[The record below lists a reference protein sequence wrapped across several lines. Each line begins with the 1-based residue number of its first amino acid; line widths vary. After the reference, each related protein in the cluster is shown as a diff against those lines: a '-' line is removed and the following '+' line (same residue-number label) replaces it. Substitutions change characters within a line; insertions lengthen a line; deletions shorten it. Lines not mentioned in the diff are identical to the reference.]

1 MKKREGAGVE
11 QAQEEQAQRQKVAEI
26 KRAGLPD
33 SSNPPLFLQ
42 NILDNIEDPVFVKD
56 EDHRW
61 IYLNDSACRFWGY
74 NRKEL
79 IGKSDYE
86 IFSREEADVYQA
98 KDREVFKTGKPS
110 LNEEMQTIKG
120 KVHVISTKKSLYI
133 DKESGARFIV
143 GIIRDITDYKRVE
156 EDLKESE
163 SLYRSLF
170 ELASDGIVIIQD
182 ETVRYANPQI
192 ARLLDVPIQ
201 NLSGA
206 PFLRYIHPDEKEI
219 VGRRYKERMTDG
231 FVPTRYETILINRS
245 GGKICVEISASKIEF
260 NRKPAILAILRDITE
275 RKKKDA
281 ALRMNEQLLR
291 QVLDSTPADIFV
303 KDREG
308 RFLLVNSSTAC
319 SHGMTPEVMIGK
331 MEMELEDYDE
341 GRKCEIEKY
350 LEDDRKVIQTKE
362 PMFIP
367 EELYTGPDGR
377 TKWLQ
382 TTKVP
387 LSLNEKEDC
396 VLGIA
401 IDITGRKNTEEA
413 LEKSEERFL
422 QSQKMEAVGRLAGG
436 VAHDFNNLLT
446 AILGYSDL
454 LILSKDMDQ
463 TELFYAGEIKKVSE
477 RAARLI
483 QQLLAFSRKQVLQ
496 PKRVALN
503 TLVGDLEKMLR
514 RLIGEDILLVP
525 EFEPEPSFIQADP
538 GQVEQVIMNLA
549 INARDA
555 MPGGGKLILKTKSVY
570 VSKREI
576 EEEEDLFPGWYTMLE
591 VSDTGEGMDEETK
604 SNIFEPFFT
613 TKEVGM
619 GTGLGLATVYGIV
632 KQSGGFIRV
641 YSEPNQGAA
650 FRIYFPRIDE
660 TVAEYPYGAQASVS
674 LNGSE
679 TILIVEDEEVV
690 RNLIEMNLK
699 SFGYT
704 VLKAK
709 NAQAALSLCREK
721 KDMHIHL
728 LITDVVMP
736 GMNGRNLAEKIKKI
750 RPKIRVLFISGH
762 TEDAIVHHGVL
773 DDGIPFLQK
782 PFKLMDLVQKVR
794 KLLDD

>member
-1 MKKREGAGVE
+1 MKKRESAGNKQIQE
-11 QAQEEQAQRQKVAEI
+11 GQAQPQKFAKI

-33 SSNPPLFLQ
+33 SSNLPLFLQ
-42 NILDNIEDPVFVKD
+42 NILDTIEDPVFVKD

-61 IYLNDSACRFWGY
+61 IYLNNSTCRFWGY
-74 NRKEL
+74 SCTDL

-86 IFSREEADVYQA
+86 IFSREEADVYQV
-98 KDREVFKTGKPS
+98 KDREVFETGKPS
-110 LNEEMQTIKG
+110 LNEELQTIKG

-156 EDLKESE
+156 DDLKESE
-163 SLYRSLF
+163 SLYRSLV

-182 ETVRYANPQI
+182 KTVRYANPQI

-201 NLSGA
+201 NLNGA
-206 PFLRYIHPDEKEI
+206 PFLRYVHPDEKEI
-219 VGRRYKERMTDG
+219 VGLRYKERMADG
-231 FVPTRYETILINRS
+231 FVPTRYETMLINRS
-245 GGKICVEISASKIEF
+245 GEEVCVEISASKIEF

-275 RKKKDA
+275 RKKKDE
-281 ALRMNEQLLR
+281 ALRMNEKLLR
-291 QVLDSTPADIFV
+291 HVLDSTPADIFV
-303 KDREG
+303 KDSEG
-308 RFLLVNSSTAC
+308 RFLLVNSSTAR
-319 SHGMTPEVMIGK
+319 SHGMTPEAMIGK
-331 MEMELEDYDE
+331 METELEDYDE
-341 GRKCEIEKY
+341 GRKREIEKY

-362 PMFIP
+362 PMSIP

-387 LSLNEKEDC
+387 LSLNEDC

-401 IDITGRKNTEEA
+401 IDVTERKNTEEA

-463 TELFYAGEIKKVSE
+463 TKRFYAGEIKKVTE
-477 RAARLI
+477 RAARLT

-496 PKRVALN
+496 PKIVALN
-503 TLVGDLEKMLR
+503 TLVGELQKMLC

-525 EFEPEPSFIQADP
+525 ELEPEPTFIQADP
-538 GQVEQVIMNLA
+538 GQVEQVIVNLA

-576 EEEEDLFPGWYTMLE
+576 EEEEDLSPGWYTMLE
-591 VSDTGEGMDEETK
+591 VSDTGEGMDDETK

-613 TKEVGM
+613 TKEIGR

-641 YSEPNQGAA
+641 FSEPNQGAS
-650 FRIYFPRIDE
+650 FRIYFPRVDE
-660 TVAEYPYGAQASVS
+660 TAAKHPYDSEASVS

-679 TILIVEDEEVV
+679 TILIVEDEEAV

-704 VLKAK
+704 VLKVK
-709 NAQAALSLCREK
+709 NAQAAISLCRGK
-721 KDMHIHL
+721 KDTPIHL

-736 GMNGRNLAEKIKKI
+736 GMNGCILAEKIREI
-750 RPKIRVLFISGH
+750 HPEIQVLFISGH
-762 TEDAIVHHGVL
+762 TENAIVHNGVL
-773 DDGIPFLQK
+773 DDGITFLQK
-782 PFKLMDLVQKVR
+782 PFKMMHLAQKVR